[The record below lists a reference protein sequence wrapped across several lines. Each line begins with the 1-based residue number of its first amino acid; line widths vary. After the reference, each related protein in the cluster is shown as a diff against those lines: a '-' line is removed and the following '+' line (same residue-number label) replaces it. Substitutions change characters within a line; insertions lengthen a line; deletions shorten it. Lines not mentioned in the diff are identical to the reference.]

1 MYIAFPSFIFRF
13 PRIAFSDLSITLYD
27 NDSLLDKLS
36 TPYFQECIYAASPVL
51 YDELQ
56 KLLNKKI
63 TKNED
68 LNRIIY
74 SSVRYLSRMS
84 TRCTPFGLFAGCCIG
99 KIKGDKTSI
108 ILEESLCRTTRLDM
122 LYISALYDAIIK
134 IPEIKENIRFFPNT
148 SLYKVGTKYRYV
160 ETLYIGTRR
169 KYQITE
175 IEKSSYLNKILK
187 TAENGINIKGLIN
200 LLVCEEITEQ
210 EAIEFVNELINSQVI
225 TPELYQSVTGEDL
238 LSRIIQ
244 LLEERL
250 PADINLL
257 GQLKRI
263 KALLEKMDTDENALG
278 LYQQVISII
287 KGMRIPYEE
296 KFLFQIDMGR
306 ETSFTFLGSEIMKE
320 LESAMVFL
328 NKITP
333 PGRNEQLN
341 KFKQDFYNRYEERE
355 ISLMEALDPEMG
367 IGYPSNSNLSTEP
380 LLDNLNFPLSSSYNN
395 QDYNSLQSFLFHK
408 ITDYSSLNKKEIIL
422 TEEDFKGLKDN
433 WDDLPPTIYTL
444 FEIIRGDKESPLI
457 RLKSCGGSS
466 AANLLGRF
474 SHTDPKIEQFVKEI
488 TNKEQEIFTDVIL
501 AEVVHSPEARVGNIL
516 SRPHLREYEI
526 LYMSDSD
533 LPRDRLL
540 PLSDLM
546 LSVKWGELVIR
557 SKRLN
562 KKILPR
568 LTTAHN
574 YHYPGTMPV
583 YRFLCDMQV
592 QTGRNHLYFSWGQ
605 QLEKELS
612 FLPRVRYKNVIL
624 SSATWIIKVEDLK
637 SFFAIKDNNNLM
649 EGIKKWREALF
660 LPRYVVMPDNDN
672 ELYVDLENPLSVRSL
687 FSIIK
692 NRQSVKFMEFLFEPE
707 NAVIKD
713 CNGSYTNEFI
723 VAFHKS

>member
-1 MYIAFPSFIFRF
+1 MYKSFSSFIFRF
-13 PRIAFSDLSITLYD
+13 PGIPFNDLSIILYD

-36 TPYFQECIYAASPVL
+36 TPYFQECIYIASPVL

-56 KLLNKKI
+56 KLLNERIIKKKDI
-63 TKNED
+63 E
-68 LNRIIY
+68 RIIY
-74 SSVRYLSRMS
+74 SLVRYLSRMS
-84 TRCTPFGLFAGCCIG
+84 TRCTPFGLFAGCNIG
-99 KIKGDKTSI
+99 KINGDKTSI
-108 ILEESLCRTTRLDM
+108 VLEELICRTTRLDM
-122 LYISALYDAIIK
+122 HYISALYDAIIK
-134 IPEIKENIRFFPNT
+134 IPEIKENIKFLPNT
-148 SLYKVGTKYRYV
+148 SLYKAGRKYRYV

-175 IEKSSYLNKILK
+175 IEKSSYLDKILK
-187 TAENGINIKGLIN
+187 EAESGVTIKKIINV
-200 LLVCEEITEQ
+200 LVCEEITEQ
-210 EAIEFVNELINSQVI
+210 EATGFVNELINSQVI

-244 LLEERL
+244 LLEKRL

-263 KALLEKMDTDENALG
+263 KALLEKMDTEENALS

-287 KGMRIPYEE
+287 QEMRIPYEE

-306 ETSFTFLGSEIMKE
+306 EISSASLGSEIMKE
-320 LESAMVFL
+320 LESAMIFL

-333 PGRNEQLN
+333 SGRKEQLN
-341 KFKQDFYNRYEERE
+341 KFRQDFYNRYEERE

-367 IGYPSNSNLSTEP
+367 IGYPSNSNLYPEP
-380 LLDNLNFPLSSSYNN
+380 LIDNLNFPLPSSYNN
-395 QDYNSLQSFLFHK
+395 QDYNSLQSFLFQK

-422 TEEDFKGLKDN
+422 MEEDFKEFKNN
-433 WDDLPPTIYTL
+433 WEDLPPTIYTL
-444 FEIIRGDKESPLI
+444 FEIIRGDKENPLI
-457 RLKSCGGSS
+457 RLKSCGGSC

-474 SHTDPKIEQFVKEI
+474 SHTDQKIERFAKEI
-488 TNKEQEIFTDVIL
+488 TNKEQEIFADVIL

-516 SRPHLREYEI
+516 SRPHLRDYEI

-546 LSVKWGELVIR
+546 LSVKQGELVIR

-562 KKILPR
+562 KKIVPR

-624 SSATWIIKVEDLK
+624 SSATWIIKIEDLK
-637 SFFAIKDNNNLM
+637 SFFVIKDNNNLTQVSH
-649 EGIKKWREALF
+649 L
-660 LPRYVVMPDNDN
+660 L
-672 ELYVDLENPLSVRSL
+672 
-687 FSIIK
+687 
-692 NRQSVKFMEFLFEPE
+692 
-707 NAVIKD
+707 
-713 CNGSYTNEFI
+713 
-723 VAFHKS
+723 